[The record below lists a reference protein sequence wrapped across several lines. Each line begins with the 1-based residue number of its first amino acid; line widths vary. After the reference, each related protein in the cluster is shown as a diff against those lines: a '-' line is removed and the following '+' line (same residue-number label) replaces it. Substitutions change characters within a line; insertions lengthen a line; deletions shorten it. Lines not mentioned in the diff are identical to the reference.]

1 MPAVYGRS
9 LGTFGKNMKSFTI
22 LFLSLA
28 LVCSA
33 VCQDNTQQVQF
44 VDAVTTALKNQD
56 RDAFYDLVSF
66 DKLDKDWI
74 ANNKMI
80 FEDYFRQAQSSPFFT
95 ASFRPSS
102 ASSIATLPTQQYTHP
117 VIGTYL
123 MHIDPDTAMNLPVCM
138 DSGEFR
144 IATIMP
150 KQK

>member
-1 MPAVYGRS
+1 
-9 LGTFGKNMKSFTI
+9 MKSFI
-22 LFLSLA
+22 LLFLSLA
-28 LVCSA
+28 LVCLA

-66 DKLDKDWI
+66 DTLDKVWI

-95 ASFRPSS
+95 ASFRQSS
-102 ASSIATLPTQQYTHP
+102 ESSIATLPTQQYTHP

-123 MHIDPDTAMNLPVCM
+123 MHIDPDTTMNLPVCV
-138 DSGEFR
+138 DNGEFR

>member
-1 MPAVYGRS
+1 
-9 LGTFGKNMKSFTI
+9 MKSFTL

-56 RDAFYDLVSF
+56 RNAFYDLVSF

-95 ASFRPSS
+95 ASFRQSS

-123 MHIDPDTAMNLPVCM
+123 MHIDPDTTMNLPVCV
-138 DSGEFR
+138 DNGEFR

>member
-1 MPAVYGRS
+1 
-9 LGTFGKNMKSFTI
+9 MKSFTL

-56 RDAFYDLVSF
+56 RNAFYDLVSF
-66 DKLDKDWI
+66 DKLDKDWV

-80 FEDYFRQAQSSPFFT
+80 FEDYFRQAQSSPSFT
-95 ASFRPSS
+95 ASLSSSS
-102 ASSIATLPTQQYTHP
+102 ASSFATLPTQQYTHP

-123 MHIDPDTAMNLPVCM
+123 MHIDPDTTMNLAVCM
-138 DSGEFR
+138 DNGEFR

>member
-1 MPAVYGRS
+1 
-9 LGTFGKNMKSFTI
+9 
-22 LFLSLA
+22 
-28 LVCSA
+28 
-33 VCQDNTQQVQF
+33 
-44 VDAVTTALKNQD
+44 
-56 RDAFYDLVSF
+56 
-66 DKLDKDWI
+66 
-74 ANNKMI
+74 MI

-95 ASFRPSS
+95 ASFRQSS

-123 MHIDPDTAMNLPVCM
+123 MHIDPDTAMILPVCV

>member
-1 MPAVYGRS
+1 M
-9 LGTFGKNMKSFTI
+9 FGKNMKSFI
-22 LFLSLA
+22 LLFLSLA

-56 RDAFYDLVSF
+56 RNAFYDLVSF

-80 FEDYFRQAQSSPFFT
+80 FEDYFRQAQSLPSFT
-95 ASFRPSS
+95 ASFKQSS